1 MKLFS
6 VTISGRL
13 RVNYPGQVH
22 LWDTSKAEGAEVYT
36 APAKKKKRFKGTVF
50 SLSTWALSAGAT
62 RKVTGHLLGAAG
74 SLGVLFDPLDSF
86 IQQQEQ
92 ALWLLSLWKWVLGRD
107 NNAEAP
113 ISGFSFR
120 NFYSV
125 AKSALI
131 SKNSPTLF
139 SSVSVCT
146 LTLKLH
152 IYNFPTIRC

>member
-13 RVNYPGQVH
+13 RVNYPSQVH

-36 APAKKKKRFKGTVF
+36 APAKKKDLKALC
-50 SLSTWALSAGAT
+50 SHWALGPYLQE
-62 RKVTGHLLGAAG
+62 HILGAAG
-74 SLGVLFDPLDSF
+74 SLVVLFHSLDSF

-92 ALWLLSLWKWVLGRD
+92 ALWILSLWKWVFGRD
-107 NNAEAP
+107 NNAEAL
-113 ISGFSFR
+113 ISGFCFR

-139 SSVSVCT
+139 SVSLCALSHLSCT
-146 LTLKLH
+146 YIISL
-152 IYNFPTIRC
+152 P